1 MVTGWRRAGLS
12 RAAEPFQLGM
22 RKTLELSPEAIE
34 LVAAR
39 FKVMGE
45 PFRLRLMQALDHGEK
60 SIGELALELA
70 SSQPNVSK
78 HAKILHGAGLID
90 RRQEGNTVYCSIADP
105 SVYDLCE
112 VVRSSLRGQIEKQN
126 HSLSARRAARP
137 TTSRR

>member
-1 MVTGWRRAGLS
+1 M
-12 RAAEPFQLGM
+12 
-22 RKTLELSPEAIE
+22 KKKLELSPEAIS

-45 PFRLRLMQALDHGEK
+45 PFRLRLMQALDSGEK

-78 HAKILHGAGLID
+78 HAKILHDAGLIA
-90 RRQEGNTVYCSIADP
+90 RRQDGNTVYCSIADA
-105 SVYDLCE
+105 SIYELCD

-126 HSLSARRAARP
+126 HSLSIRRTARR
-137 TTSRR
+137 

>member
-1 MVTGWRRAGLS
+1 MAIRFAS
-12 RAAEPFQLGM
+12 DMA
-22 RKTLELSPEAIE
+22 KTLELSPEAID

-45 PFRLRLMQALDHGEK
+45 PFRLRLIQALDHGER
-60 SIGELALELA
+60 SIGELAQVLS

-78 HAKILHGAGLID
+78 HAKILHAAGLIA
-90 RRQEGNTVYCSIADP
+90 RRQEGNTVYCSIADN

-126 HSLSARRAARP
+126 LSLAAKRSGRR
-137 TTSRR
+137 

>member
-1 MVTGWRRAGLS
+1 M
-12 RAAEPFQLGM
+12 Q
-22 RKTLELSPEAIE
+22 KKLELSLEAIE

-45 PFRLRLMQALDHGEK
+45 PFRLRLMQALDHGER

-78 HAKILHGAGLID
+78 HAKILHAAGLLA
-90 RRQEGNTVYCSIADP
+90 RRQEGNTVYCSIADS
-105 SVYDLCE
+105 SVYELCE

-126 HSLSARRAARP
+126 HSLSARRSARPAAR
-137 TTSRR
+137 R